1 MVKMMGAGVMVAPH
15 QLTLGALLKWRR
27 DAMGLTQK
35 QLAERSGVSV
45 RTIIELEHDKSRPY
59 HDTVHRLA
67 DELALPPRE
76 RLQFIAAAHHW
87 DASPPD
93 ILAASWPRTLPVP
106 PTPLLGRDAE
116 VAAVMALLG
125 REDVRLVTL
134 LGTGGVGKTHLAIQV
149 VALLAERF
157 ADVFFVP
164 LAPVKEHHLLMAT
177 IARAL
182 GVRESGGQPL
192 NESVA
197 AHVGDRPV
205 LLLLDNFE
213 HVAEAAPSIAALLAA
228 CPRLKVL
235 ATSRRPLRL
244 RGEHRFPVPS
254 LAWPDPRRLPSLSDL
269 KGYAAITLFAQRAQ
283 AVAPKFKLTP
293 ATARVIA
300 DICARVDGLPL
311 AIELAA
317 ARVDVLSPQDLLA
330 QLTRQPLQVL
340 TDGAVD
346 LPERQQAMRDTL
358 AWSYNVLAPREQ
370 ALFRRLAVF
379 VGGCTIDAV
388 KEACAR
394 TGEPNGDIP
403 ARLERLV
410 DHSLLRQDLAPVDE
424 ATEPR
429 FALLEIVRQYAE
441 EQLVAAGEVELA
453 HDRHRDWYLGLA
465 EQAEPELTGPDQA
478 LWLARLEIEHDN
490 LRAALRWTLERGN
503 AAVGLRLAA
512 ALWWFW
518 LIHGHLSEGRDWL
531 KRLLENTESGDP
543 ERGATGDAR
552 EQRASRAKAL
562 RGAGGLAYEQGD
574 YEDAR
579 GLYTAAL
586 ALYQELDDLKGIAAL
601 LNNLG
606 VIADTQA
613 HYERA
618 TDLYQQSLS
627 LKRELD
633 DRWGMA
639 TSLGNLGRLA
649 LQQGQFDQAV
659 TLYEESLALSRELGD
674 MGSVALSLNNLGEV
688 LLLQGEYERAVI
700 LLAESVALARKVD
713 DKRGLAFALLNL
725 GEVTFRQ
732 GDYERARPF
741 YEESLR
747 LRREL
752 ENAEGIAMS
761 LSGLGDI
768 ARAQG
773 NHGRAARLYLE
784 SLSLLQTSSDTALV
798 VPILEQAAAMIGVA
812 CDPALSPDIVASIRA
827 TQLFG
832 AAASLR
838 DVLAAPLPPAAHVA
852 HQRDVDV
859 VRRALGDDVFAR
871 AWTEGRALSLEQAIA
886 TAIQTFR
893 GNVIVDDA

>member
-1 MVKMMGAGVMVAPH
+1 MVTPS
-15 QLTLGALLKWRR
+15 QLTLGALLRWRR
-27 DAMGLTQK
+27 DALGLTQK
-35 QLAERSGVSV
+35 QLAERCGLSV

-59 HDTVHRLA
+59 HDTVRRLA
-67 DELALPPRE
+67 DELALSPRE

-87 DASPPD
+87 DVPPPD
-93 ILAASWPRTLPVP
+93 TLAASWPRTLPVP
-106 PTPLLGRDAE
+106 PTPLLGREAE

-134 LGTGGVGKTHLAIQV
+134 LGTGGVGKTHLAIHV

-157 ADVFFVP
+157 AEVIFVP
-164 LAPVKEHHLLMAT
+164 LAPLKEHHLVMAT

-192 NESVA
+192 NKSVA
-197 AHVGDRPV
+197 AHVGDRRV

-213 HVAEAAPSIAALLAA
+213 HVAEAALSISALLAA

-235 ATSRRPLRL
+235 ATSRMRLHL

-254 LAWPDPRRLPSLSDL
+254 LARPDPQRPPSLSDL
-269 KGYAAITLFAQRAQ
+269 KGYAAIALFAQRAQ
-283 AVAPKFKLTP
+283 AVAPTFKLTS

-300 DICARVDGLPL
+300 GICARVDGLPL

-317 ARVDVLSPQDLLA
+317 ARVDVLSPQALLA

-358 AWSYNVLAPREQ
+358 AWSYNLLTPREQ

-379 VGGCTIDAV
+379 AAGGTLNATEAV
-388 KEACAR
+388 CAWE
-394 TGEPNGDIP
+394 GEPKRAIP
-403 ARLERLV
+403 ACLERLV
-410 DHSLLRQDLAPVDE
+410 DHSLLRQDLTPMEE
-424 ATEPR
+424 AAEPR

-441 EQLVAAGEVELA
+441 EQLVAAGEAERVR
-453 HDRHRDWYLGLA
+453 DRHCDWCVGLA

-478 LWLARLEIEHDN
+478 QWLARLEIEHDN
-490 LRAALRWTLERGN
+490 LRAALRWTLEYGN

-512 ALWWFW
+512 ALWRFW
-518 LIHGHLSEGRDWL
+518 LIHGHLSEGRGWL
-531 KRLLENTESGDP
+531 KRLLEHTESGDP

-552 EQRASRAKAL
+552 EQRAGRAKAL

-574 YEDAR
+574 YEEAR

-586 ALYQELDDLKGIAAL
+586 ELYQELEDLKGIAAL

-618 TDLYQQSLS
+618 TDLYQQSLD

-633 DRWGMA
+633 DRWGMT

-674 MGSVALSLNNLGEV
+674 MGSVALSLNNVGEV
-688 LLLQGEYERAVI
+688 LLLQGEYERAVV
-700 LLAESVALARKVD
+700 LLEESVALARKVD

-725 GEVTFRQ
+725 GEVAFRQ

-752 ENAEGIAMS
+752 ENAEGIAVS
-761 LSGLGDI
+761 LSGLGNL

-773 NHGRAARLYLE
+773 NHGRAAQLYLE

-798 VPILEQAAAMIGVA
+798 IPILEQAAAMIGVA
-812 CDPALSPDIVASIRA
+812 CDPALSPDMVASLRA

-838 DVLAAPLPPAAHVA
+838 DILAAPLPPAARVA
-852 HQRDVDV
+852 YQRDVDV
-859 VRRALGDDVFAR
+859 VRRALGGDAFAR
-871 AWTEGRALSLEQAIA
+871 AWAEGRDLSLEQAIA
-886 TAIQTFR
+886 MAIQTLR
-893 GNVIVDDA
+893 ESVVVDDA